1 MTRSQQLKPSVFSM
15 LALLIL
21 AASLLLPSSAKA
33 QALAFGQVFN
43 GQSPRCLDSGTPTD
57 TAMFNC
63 SGSIYQVWTWTVTG
77 QIIGNSPAGCLD
89 GGNGQNGTLVAM
101 VPCTGSQSQRWYW
114 DFNHWLGTMRI
125 INQASGRC
133 LDADLATINHNGTK
147 VQLMDCTNGANQ
159 KWVFTSVYTT

>member
-1 MTRSQQLKPSVFSM
+1 MTSCRKLKPSVITM
-15 LALLIL
+15 ALLIL
-21 AASLLLPSSAKA
+21 AASVLMSGSAKA
-33 QALAFGQVFN
+33 QALAAGQVLN

-63 SGSIYQVWTWTVTG
+63 SGSIYQAWNWIVGG
-77 QIIGNSPAGCLD
+77 QIVGNSPPGCLD

-114 DFNHWLGTMRI
+114 DFNNWRGTMRI
-125 INQASGRC
+125 INQASARC

-147 VQLMDCTNGANQ
+147 VQLMDCTSGANQ
-159 KWVFTSVYTT
+159 KWVFTSVYQP